1 MGPDCGKEDA
11 KDGDVGVD
19 GDDNEP
25 VEEIRV
31 VEDDGDLSDVE
42 DDGEDEVGDEYVEE
56 REETLAP

>member
-1 MGPDCGKEDA
+1 M
-11 KDGDVGVD
+11 
-19 GDDNEP
+19 
-25 VEEIRV
+25 EEVRV